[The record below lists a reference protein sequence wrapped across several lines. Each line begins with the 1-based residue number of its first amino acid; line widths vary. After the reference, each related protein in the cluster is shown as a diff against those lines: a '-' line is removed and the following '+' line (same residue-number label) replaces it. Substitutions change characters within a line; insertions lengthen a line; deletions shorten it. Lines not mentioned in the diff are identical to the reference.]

1 MLFTPDFLKRTL
13 LPAWLMAG
21 TLDILGAIVILAK
34 GNAAGTLQFVAS
46 GLLGSEAFT
55 GGAGVMVLGLIIHFF
70 IAFVFTTLFFLAFQK
85 LAFVREN
92 LLWCSLFYGVLIWAV
107 MKYLVLPF
115 SYVNSPGHFEW
126 KQAIR
131 DMLVLCASFGAPLYL
146 FASRYLKSSQ

>member
-1 MLFTPDFLKRTL
+1 MLFNSAFFKRTL

-46 GLLGSEAFT
+46 GLLGSAAFT
-55 GGAGVMVLGLIIHFF
+55 GGVGTMLLGLLIHFF
-70 IAFVFTTLFFLAFQK
+70 IAFVFTTLFFVAFQK
-85 LAFVREN
+85 LAFVRKN
-92 LLWCSLFYGVLIWAV
+92 LLWCSIFYGVLIWAV

-115 SYVNSPGHFEW
+115 SHVTPPTQFEW

-131 DMLVLCASFGAPLYL
+131 DMLVLCAAFGAPLYL
-146 FASRYLKSSQ
+146 YASKYLKAGN